1 MTQLRQIL
9 DAVSAAL
16 WGPWL
21 LIPLLLGTGLFLTI
35 RLGGIQVR
43 LFTTAMSLAF
53 GRRRKATGDRGEISS
68 YQAMAT
74 ALAVTVGTGN
84 IVGVATAIWI
94 GGPGALFWM
103 WTTALLG
110 MASKYAECFLGVRFR
125 TRDEAGEL
133 TGGPQVYLVR
143 GIRSIAKV
151 TGLMVPLMIVLYIAA
166 GLYIIGVNAEGI
178 PEAFSLTL
186 RGRVHRHGR
195 HGRLRGRL
203 SDAGGADGR
212 RPLAVLQRVRH
223 GHRVHRGLLGRLGG
237 APGPG
242 AQRAAVRA
250 VPPRVVPV
258 CSFHGARVPE
268 AGATPEPGTAPAPGP
283 GHFRSGNRRY
293 HPEILGW

>member
-21 LIPLLLGTGLFLTI
+21 LIPLLLGTGLFLAI

-74 ALAVTVGTGN
+74 ALVATVGTGN

-94 GGPGALFWM
+94 GGL
-103 WTTALLG
+103 
-110 MASKYAECFLGVRFR
+110 
-125 TRDEAGEL
+125 
-133 TGGPQVYLVR
+133 
-143 GIRSIAKV
+143 
-151 TGLMVPLMIVLYIAA
+151 AA
-166 GLYIIGVNAEGI
+166 GLPAVRAV
-178 PEAFSLTL
+178 AA
-186 RGRVHRHGR
+186 V
-195 HGRLRGRL
+195 
-203 SDAGGADGR
+203 AGGPHRLAEVPQREGGAADQA
-212 RPLAVLQRVRH
+212 RPDQRGAPGHARQRLQRAGGVRALLLVPG
-223 GHRVHRGLLGRLGG
+223 GHAQGQQADQQVQHAVGHEAHVRGALQPGVVGGLLGRLGG

-258 CSFHGARVPE
+258 
-268 AGATPEPGTAPAPGP
+268 
-283 GHFRSGNRRY
+283 
-293 HPEILGW
+293 

>member
-110 MASKYAECFLGVRFR
+110 MASK
-125 TRDEAGEL
+125 
-133 TGGPQVYLVR
+133 
-143 GIRSIAKV
+143 
-151 TGLMVPLMIVLYIAA
+151 
-166 GLYIIGVNAEGI
+166 
-178 PEAFSLTL
+178 
-186 RGRVHRHGR
+186 
-195 HGRLRGRL
+195 
-203 SDAGGADGR
+203 
-212 RPLAVLQRVRH
+212 
-223 GHRVHRGLLGRLGG
+223 
-237 APGPG
+237 
-242 AQRAAVRA
+242 
-250 VPPRVVPV
+250 
-258 CSFHGARVPE
+258 
-268 AGATPEPGTAPAPGP
+268 
-283 GHFRSGNRRY
+283 
-293 HPEILGW
+293 